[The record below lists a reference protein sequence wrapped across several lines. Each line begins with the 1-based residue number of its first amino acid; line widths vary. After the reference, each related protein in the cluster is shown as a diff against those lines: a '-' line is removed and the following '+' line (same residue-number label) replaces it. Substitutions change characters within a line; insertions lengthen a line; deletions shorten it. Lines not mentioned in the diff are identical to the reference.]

1 MNRKI
6 ANRQMCL
13 YLISAIVLL
22 VGLGSAIL
30 IYQSALDDSE
40 SGSAYEITGGRIY
53 PGSGYDKKYVHDLQL
68 YGGQSAVL
76 ADRFMRWFDGLWHGE
91 SLAYTIA
98 VITLCI
104 SLGFFVAARKSPLGS
119 ASDKHNENYR
129 TKSNTR

>member
-1 MNRKI
+1 MNWKI
-6 ANRQMCL
+6 ANRRTCL

-30 IYQSALDDSE
+30 IYLSAMDDSG
-40 SGSAYEITGGRIY
+40 SDSAYEISGGRIY

-76 ADRFMRWFDGLWHGE
+76 ADRFMRWLDGLWHGE

-98 VITLCI
+98 VITFFI
-104 SLGFFVAARKSPLGS
+104 SLGFFIAARKSPTRLGS
-119 ASDKHNENYR
+119 VDHNENSR
-129 TKSNTR
+129 A

>member
-6 ANRQMCL
+6 VNRRTCL

-22 VGLGSAIL
+22 VGLCSAIL
-30 IYQSALDDSE
+30 IYQSARENSE
-40 SGSAYEITGGRIY
+40 SGSAYEISGGRIY
-53 PGSGYDKKYVHDLQL
+53 PGSGYDKKYMHDLQL

-98 VITLCI
+98 ALAFFI
-104 SLGFFVAARKSPLGS
+104 SLGFLIAARKSRP
-119 ASDKHNENYR
+119 A
-129 TKSNTR
+129 

>member
-1 MNRKI
+1 MSWKI
-6 ANRQMCL
+6 ANRQTCL

-30 IYQSALDDSE
+30 IYQSAMEDSV
-40 SGSAYEITGGRIY
+40 SDSSYEISNGRIY

-68 YGGQSAVL
+68 YGGQAALL

-98 VITLCI
+98 VISFFI
-104 SLGFFVAARKSPLGS
+104 SLGFFIAARKSS
-119 ASDKHNENYR
+119 QRNYE
-129 TKSNTR
+129 